1 MIPLLPTR
9 TLGVLW
15 SSVQEV
21 QFSLLSEIKQ
31 NPHRTNSDPGLKRW
45 YYFEH
50 RAKKK
55 ASSTEAGLLF
65 LNVHHCDPLLT
76 NTAVTLLKQKQVGQ
90 VAPLIAQPWLPSSP
104 AGRAQPGRSLGL
116 PSDSTTQAVL
126 PLADFYWFKGH
137 LPFSALTPAPWVS
150 QKQTLAH
157 LFCFQDISVYFLC
170 LFSSFSCRQQVSCP
184 FHFPFPTYFT
194 LQHFCTALQKDFR
207 TV

>member
-50 RAKKK
+50 RAKKR

-116 PSDSTTQAVL
+116 PSDSTAQAVL

-137 LPFSALTPAPWVS
+137 LLTFLRSYTSPMGVS
-150 QKQTLAH
+150 KANPHTFVLFPRH
-157 LFCFQDISVYFLC
+157 LSLLSLFIFL
-170 LFSSFSCRQQVSCP
+170 
-184 FHFPFPTYFT
+184 
-194 LQHFCTALQKDFR
+194 LQL
-207 TV
+207 

>member
-90 VAPLIAQPWLPSSP
+90 VAPLIAQP
-104 AGRAQPGRSLGL
+104 
-116 PSDSTTQAVL
+116 
-126 PLADFYWFKGH
+126 
-137 LPFSALTPAPWVS
+137 
-150 QKQTLAH
+150 
-157 LFCFQDISVYFLC
+157 
-170 LFSSFSCRQQVSCP
+170 
-184 FHFPFPTYFT
+184 
-194 LQHFCTALQKDFR
+194 
-207 TV
+207 